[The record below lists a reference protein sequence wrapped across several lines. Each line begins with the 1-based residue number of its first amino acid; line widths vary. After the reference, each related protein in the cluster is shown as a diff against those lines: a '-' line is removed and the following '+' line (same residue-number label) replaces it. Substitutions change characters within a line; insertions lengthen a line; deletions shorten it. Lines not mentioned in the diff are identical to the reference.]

1 MASLHKNKLLIWL
14 GALALVMACLPTAG
28 APIPT
33 LAPGAVNTYI
43 VQTANAASTQTAVVA
58 PPSATPSATP
68 KPTLTITISPSPTN
82 TFIFILPGLSASG
95 TATLSGLASGTS
107 ASKYGCTVFSA
118 EPVNNTVIAPRTDFV
133 AKWGVKNIGKETWYR
148 ATMDYVYYSGAKLHK
163 VASYDIPKGA
173 ETGKNVFLTVEME
186 TFKDKGTYTTQWA
199 LKEDNVYFC
208 PMTLTIVV
216 K

>member
-1 MASLHKNKLLIWL
+1 MHKHKLLIWL
-14 GALALVMACLPTAG
+14 GALALGMACLPTTG

-43 VQTANAASTQTAVVA
+43 VQTADAASTQTVAAA
-58 PPSATPSATP
+58 PPSETPSATP
-68 KPTLTITISPSPTN
+68 KPTFTITTSPSPTI
-82 TFIFILPGLSASG
+82 TFVFILPGLGAPG
-95 TATLSGLASGTS
+95 TATLPGLASGTS
-107 ASKYGCTVFSA
+107 ASKYGCKVFST
-118 EPVNNTVIAPRTDFV
+118 EPANNTVFATRTDFE

-148 ATMDYVYYSGAKLHK
+148 ATMDYVFYSGAKLHK
-163 VASYDIPKGA
+163 VASYNLPKGA

-186 TFKDKGTYTTQWA
+186 TFKDRGAYTTQWA